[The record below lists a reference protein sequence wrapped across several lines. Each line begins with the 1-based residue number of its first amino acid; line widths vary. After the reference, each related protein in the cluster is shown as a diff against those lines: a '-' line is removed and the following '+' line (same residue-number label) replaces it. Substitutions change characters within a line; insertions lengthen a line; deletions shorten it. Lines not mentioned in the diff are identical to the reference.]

1 MKTDEGRHMNIKDIV
16 IRDPF
21 ILVDDG
27 SYYLYGTRSETAWG
41 HGNGFDVYESS
52 DLENWTG
59 PVEIFHRPD
68 SFWADKE
75 FWAPE
80 CIRKGRKYY
89 LTATFGREGKPKR
102 IHILESDTPAGP
114 FALLTECPITPKDW
128 NCLDGTVYTDA
139 SGTSW
144 LVFSHSFPQEPG
156 GAITAA
162 RLSDD
167 MTRLVS
173 EPQTLFHAQDA
184 AWTRPIPFAKEEFG
198 LDGDNYFSD
207 GPYLFY
213 NRRGKLCMLW
223 SSWSERGYAMG
234 ISVSED
240 GITGPWIHGEKAAY
254 YGGGHGMVFNG
265 NSGESYVMWHAP
277 NEALHEHPRLMPLD
291 QFAGG
296 ADQA

>member
-1 MKTDEGRHMNIKDIV
+1 MNTKDIV

-21 ILVDDG
+21 ILADEG
-27 SYYLYGTRSETAWG
+27 KYYLYGTRSETAWG
-41 HGNGFDVYESS
+41 HGDGFDVYESS
-52 DLENWTG
+52 DLEEWTG
-59 PVEIFHRPD
+59 PAEIFRRPAD
-68 SFWADKE
+68 FWADKE

-80 CIRKGRKYY
+80 CIRKGDKYY
-89 LTATFGREGKPKR
+89 LIATFGTEGKPKG
-102 IHILESDTPAGP
+102 IQILESDTPAGP

-167 MTRLVS
+167 MTR
-173 EPQTLFHAQDA
+173 
-184 AWTRPIPFAKEEFG
+184 R
-198 LDGDNYFSD
+198 
-207 GPYLFY
+207 
-213 NRRGKLCMLW
+213 MLW

-265 NSGESYVMWHAP
+265 NSGESYVLWHAP